1 MTKIINVLGVAQN
14 KGQSIYNNVRWQRY
28 ISIHMPFMRLGI
40 RTRWISGREYDMLL
54 RSCHHFILLYE
65 LRHEIA
71 EILLI
76 KIKLALNTNQSI
88 NQSLWTFY
96 FTLLFFFLPFLFRV
110 RVVSL
115 LNYLLWLP
123 RIVGGHDC
131 STIIVYIFETEAQ
144 CNSTT

>member
-88 NQSLWTFY
+88 NQSIFMN
-96 FTLLFFFLPFLFRV
+96 FFILLCYFFFYLFCFE
-110 RVVSL
+110 SGLSHYLTICFDFQEL
-115 LNYLLWLP
+115 LGAM
-123 RIVGGHDC
+123 IAV
-131 STIIVYIFETEAQ
+131 Q
-144 CNSTT
+144 

>member
-1 MTKIINVLGVAQN
+1 LTKIVNVLGVAQN

-40 RTRWISGREYDMLL
+40 RTRWISDREYDMLL

-65 LRHEIA
+65 LRHDIA

-88 NQSLWTFY
+88 NLYELFILP
-96 FTLLFFFLPFLFRV
+96 LLFFFLPFLFRV

-115 LNYLLWLP
+115 LKYLLWLQ
-123 RIVGGHDC
+123 RLVRGHDC
-131 STIIVYIFETEAQ
+131 STIIVYIF
-144 CNSTT
+144 